1 MTCLLMKLYRNV
13 INWSAAFAGTGV
25 LAYLLQP
32 DEKEQADK
40 QNLMVRR
47 GDLVCKRWSTPLF

>member
-1 MTCLLMKLYRNV
+1 MKLYRNV